1 MPNYRSPGVYVEEV
15 RSGSRPIE
23 GVGTATAAFIGIT
36 ADGPFNEPV
45 KVSNWGQYV
54 RTFGEWADGAYLPHA
69 VYQYFNNQGGAA
81 YIIRVGENG
90 AAEPQRAR
98 AELTSAV
105 RAGLGVY
112 RVEAK
117 EAGAAGDG
125 ITVRVESR
133 NGRPAL
139 EAGGAHSAPDGGG
152 GEQAAGHDDDTFT
165 LVVKRG
171 DQEERYENI
180 SPRKGRNDLATA
192 LARSTLVQAA
202 EVGNAPVAERVPA
215 SGEVA
220 LTGGASLPVRLTPD
234 DYVGDAPA
242 RTGLGGLSSIDD
254 VTMICMPD
262 LMASYESGQIDL
274 DGVRAVQNS
283 LIEHC
288 EAMKDRMAILD
299 TPKCLTP
306 QQVREWVREKARFN
320 SAYAALYYPWVYFYD
335 QQLRQPRL
343 MPPSGAMAGIWARN
357 DATRGVHKA
366 PANEIVA
373 GALDLEVAV
382 NRVEH
387 DDLNPAGINVI
398 RAFPG
403 RGILVWGAR
412 TLADDTSWRY
422 VNVRRLFNYIES
434 SILAG
439 TQWVVFEPNDLDL
452 WQRIKRTVSSFLL
465 GLWRQGAL
473 FGATPEQAYYVKCDA
488 ETNPPDVVDAG
499 YVVIEVGIAP
509 VKPAEFVVFRIAQLP
524 SGGGVDE

>member
-36 ADGPFNEPV
+36 ADGPFNQPI
-45 KVSNWGQYV
+45 KVSNWGQFV

-69 VYQYFNNQGGAA
+69 VYQYFNNQGGSA
-81 YIIRVGENG
+81 YIIRIGENG

-112 RVEAK
+112 RIEAK
-117 EAGAAGDG
+117 DAGATGDG
-125 ITVRVESR
+125 ITVRVEPR
-133 NGRPAL
+133 NGQPEL
-139 EAGGAHSAPDGGG
+139 PVGGAHAVSEG
-152 GEQAAGHDDDTFT
+152 GEPAAANHDDDTFT
-165 LVVKRG
+165 IVVKRG
-171 DQEERYENI
+171 EQEERYEGI

-192 LARSTLVQAA
+192 LARSTLVQAT

-234 DYVGDAPA
+234 DYTGDSPA

-262 LMASYESGQIDL
+262 LMASYESGQISL

-299 TPKCLTP
+299 TPKGLSP

-357 DATRGVHKA
+357 DANRGVHKA

-373 GALDLEVAV
+373 GALDLEVSV

-403 RGILVWGAR
+403 RGIRVWGAR
-412 TLADDTSWRY
+412 TLSSDPSWRY
-422 VNVRRLFNYIES
+422 LNVRRLFNYIEG
-434 SILAG
+434 SILVG

-452 WQRIKRTVSSFLL
+452 WQRIRRTLNAFLL
-465 GLWRQGAL
+465 RVWRDGAL
-473 FGATPEQAYYVKCDA
+473 FGATPEQAFYVKCDA
-488 ETNPPDVVDAG
+488 ETNPPEVVDAG
-499 YVVIEVGIAP
+499 QVIVEIGICP
-509 VKPAEFVVFRIAQLP
+509 VKPAEFVVFRLSQF
-524 SGGGVDE
+524 SGGADLAE